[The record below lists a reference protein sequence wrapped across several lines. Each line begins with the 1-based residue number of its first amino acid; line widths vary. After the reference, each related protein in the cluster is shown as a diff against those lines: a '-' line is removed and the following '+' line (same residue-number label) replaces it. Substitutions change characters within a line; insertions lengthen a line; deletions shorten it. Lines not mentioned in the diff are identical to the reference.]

1 MSGGGS
7 GGGGLFSDPLQTAV
21 IIGASIAA
29 PYAAPALFGAG
40 AGLGTIALTGA
51 GIGGLGSAILGRD
64 PLMGAIGGGIG
75 GLGAGAAGLGASTAA
90 GTTAGTTGSALGA
103 SAVPTAAGTGST
115 LAAAPVAGSLY
126 GGIAATPAAGTVGA
140 LSAAPAAGT
149 FGSIAAPTG
158 AGYLVAPS
166 STSFLAGTG
175 AAGGAGAGTG
185 LLAGMSPT
193 AKMAAVGAGGLGLA
207 SLMGQEKRQY
217 GQPTTDQLV
226 YKGGPLNKFTYSPDT
241 YQPDVVRPPLPTY
254 QPVYAAD
261 GGLMGLRSFAK
272 GGSGHL
278 GGYSDGARVL
288 KGPGDGMSDSIPAT
302 IEGKQPAR
310 LADSEFVVPA
320 DVVSH
325 LGNGSSDAGAKK
337 LYTMM
342 DRVRKARTGKVKQAS
357 RINPNKYLPA

>member
-1 MSGGGS
+1 MSGGG
-7 GGGGLFSDPLQTAV
+7 GNGGLFSDPLQTAV

-29 PYAAPALFGAG
+29 PYAAPVLFGTG
-40 AGLGTIALTGA
+40 AGLGAIAATGA
-51 GIGGLGSAILGRD
+51 GIGGLGSALLGRD
-64 PLMGAIGGGIG
+64 PIMGALGGGLG
-75 GLGAGAAGLGASTAA
+75 GLGAGAAGVGASAAPSTLAASTAA
-90 GTTAGTTGSALGA
+90 PSITGAGATLAPTVVPGAIGNTAAASGFGSLSAGTGAFGTG
-103 SAVPTAAGTGST
+103 TAAGTGVG
-115 LAAAPVAGSLY
+115 LAAPS
-126 GGIAATPAAGTVGA
+126 
-140 LSAAPAAGT
+140 T
-149 FGSIAAPTG
+149 FGAASVAPTG
-158 AGYLVAPS
+158 
-166 STSFLAGTG
+166 TSFLAGTG
-175 AAGGAGAGTG
+175 AGGAGA
-185 LLAGMSPT
+185 AGSGGILGSMGVTP
-193 AKMAAVGAGGLGLA
+193 KMAGYGAGALGLMSMA
-207 SLMGQEKRQY
+207 GKERKQY
-217 GQPTTDQLV
+217 GQPTTDEVV
-226 YKGGPLNKFTYSPDT
+226 YRGGPLSKFTYDPNT
-241 YQPDVVRPPLPTY
+241 YQADVVKPPTPPY
-254 QPVYAAD
+254 QATYAAG

>member
-1 MSGGGS
+1 MSGGG
-7 GGGGLFSDPLQTAV
+7 GNGGLFSDPLQTAV
-21 IIGASIAA
+21 ILGASIAA

-51 GIGGLGSAILGRD
+51 GIGGLGSALLGRD
-64 PLMGAIGGGIG
+64 PIMGALGGGIG
-75 GLGAGAAGLGASTAA
+75 GLGAGAAGVGASAAPSTIAASTAPTVAGTGATLAPSVVPGAIGSSTAA
-90 GTTAGTTGSALGA
+90 GSFGTLG
-103 SAVPTAAGTGST
+103 AGTGA
-115 LAAAPVAGSLY
+115 LGGAGAGAGS
-126 GGIAATPAAGTVGA
+126 
-140 LSAAPAAGT
+140 T
-149 FGSIAAPTG
+149 FGSLAAPSTFGVTPVAASNAGFLGTG
-158 AGYLVAPS
+158 A
-166 STSFLAGTG
+166 G
-175 AAGGAGAGTG
+175 AAGGAGSGGILGSMGIT
-185 LLAGMSPT
+185 P
-193 AKMAAVGAGGLGLA
+193 KMAGYGAGALGLA
-207 SLMGQEKRQY
+207 SLAGQEKKQY
-217 GQPTTDQLV
+217 GQPTTDQIT
-226 YKGGPLNKFTYSPDT
+226 YKGGPLNKFTYDPDT
-241 YQPDVVRPPLPTY
+241 YKPDVVRPPLPTY
-254 QPVYAAD
+254 QPTYAAG

>member
-1 MSGGGS
+1 MSGGG
-7 GGGGLFSDPLQTAV
+7 GNGGLFSDPLQTAV

-29 PYAAPALFGAG
+29 PYAAPVLFGTG
-40 AGLGTIALTGA
+40 AGLGAIAATGA
-51 GIGGLGSAILGRD
+51 GIGGLGSALIGRD
-64 PLMGAIGGGIG
+64 PIMGALGGGLG
-75 GLGAGAAGLGASTAA
+75 GLGANAAGVGAGAATAAPSTLAASTAAPSIAGTGATLAPSVVPGALSTTGGAGFAGAGTLGGTGAGAFGTATGGVGLAAPSTFGVAPVAASNAGFLGASGAGGAGAAGS
-90 GTTAGTTGSALGA
+90 
-103 SAVPTAAGTGST
+103 
-115 LAAAPVAGSLY
+115 
-126 GGIAATPAAGTVGA
+126 GGILGSMGVTPKM
-140 LSAAPAAGT
+140 
-149 FGSIAAPTG
+149 
-158 AGYLVAPS
+158 AGY
-166 STSFLAGTG
+166 
-175 AAGGAGAGTG
+175 GAGA
-185 LLAGMSPT
+185 
-193 AKMAAVGAGGLGLA
+193 LGLMSMA
-207 SLMGQEKRQY
+207 GKERKQY
-217 GQPTTDQLV
+217 GQPTTEEV
-226 YKGGPLNKFTYSPDT
+226 TYRGGPLSKFTYDPNT
-241 YQPDVVRPPLPTY
+241 YQADVVKPPIPPY
-254 QPVYAAD
+254 QATYAAG

-272 GGSGHL
+272 GGRGHL

>member
-1 MSGGGS
+1 MSGGG
-7 GGGGLFSDPLQTAV
+7 GNGGLFSDPLQTAV

-51 GIGGLGSAILGRD
+51 GIGGLGSALIGRD
-64 PLMGAIGGGIG
+64 PMMGALGGGLG
-75 GLGAGAAGLGASTAA
+75 GLGAGAAGVGASAAPSTLAASTAA
-90 GTTAGTTGSALGA
+90 PSITGAGATLAPTVVPGAIGNTAAASGFAGAGTLGGAGAFGTG
-103 SAVPTAAGTGST
+103 TAAGTGVG
-115 LAAAPVAGSLY
+115 LAAPSTFGVAPVAASN
-126 GGIAATPAAGTVGA
+126 VGF
-140 LSAAPAAGT
+140 L
-149 FGSIAAPTG
+149 G
-158 AGYLVAPS
+158 ASG
-166 STSFLAGTG
+166 
-175 AAGGAGAGTG
+175 AGGAGA
-185 LLAGMSPT
+185 AGSGGILGSMGVTP
-193 AKMAAVGAGGLGLA
+193 KMAGYGAGALGLMSMA
-207 SLMGQEKRQY
+207 GKERKQY
-217 GQPTTDQLV
+217 GQPTTDEVV
-226 YKGGPLNKFTYSPDT
+226 YRGGPLSKFTYDPNT
-241 YQPDVVRPPLPTY
+241 YQADVVKPPTPPY
-254 QPVYAAD
+254 QATYAAG

-337 LYTMM
+337 LYKMM
-342 DRVRKARTGKVKQAS
+342 DKVRKARTGNVKQAK
-357 RINPNKYLPA
+357 RITAEKYLPA

>member
-1 MSGGGS
+1 MSGGG
-7 GGGGLFSDPLQTAV
+7 GGRGFDPLQTAV
-21 IIGASIAA
+21 ILGASIAA

-64 PLMGAIGGGIG
+64 PLMGALGGGLG
-75 GLGAGAAGLGASTAA
+75 GLGAGAAGVGGSAATAAPSSLAASAAPTVAGTGATLAPTVVPGALGSSTAA
-90 GTTAGTTGSALGA
+90 GSFGT
-103 SAVPTAAGTGST
+103 
-115 LAAAPVAGSLY
+115 
-126 GGIAATPAAGTVGA
+126 
-140 LSAAPAAGT
+140 LS
-149 FGSIAAPTG
+149 
-158 AGYLVAPS
+158 
-166 STSFLAGTG
+166 AGTG
-175 AAGGAGAGTG
+175 ALGGAGAGAGSTFG
-185 LLAGMSPT
+185 SLAAPSAFGVTPV
-193 AKMAAVGAGGLGLA
+193 AASNAGFLGASGAGGAAGSGGILGSMGITPKMAGYGAGALGLM
-207 SLMGQEKRQY
+207 SLAGQEKKQY
-217 GQPTTDQLV
+217 GQPTTEQIT
-226 YKGGPLNKFTYSPDT
+226 YKGGPLNKFRYDPET
-241 YQPDVVRPPLPTY
+241 YQPDVVRPPLPPY
-254 QPVYAAD
+254 QATYAAG
-261 GGLMGLRSFAK
+261 GGLMAINSFAK

>member
-1 MSGGGS
+1 MSGGG
-7 GGGGLFSDPLQTAV
+7 GGRGFDPLQTAV
-21 IIGASIAA
+21 ILGASIAA

-51 GIGGLGSAILGRD
+51 GIGGLGSALVGRD
-64 PLMGAIGGGIG
+64 PLMGALGGGIG
-75 GLGAGAAGLGASTAA
+75 GLGAGAAGLGAGA
-90 GTTAGTTGSALGA
+90 TTSTTGSALGA

-126 GGIAATPAAGTVGA
+126 GGIATTPAAGTIGA

-175 AAGGAGAGTG
+175 AAGAAGTGTG

-217 GQPTTDQLV
+217 GQPTTDQIV

-241 YQPDVVRPPLPTY
+241 YQPDVVRPPLPSY
-254 QPVYAAD
+254 QPVYAAG
-261 GGLMGLRSFAK
+261 GGLMGLRAFAA
-272 GGSGHL
+272 GGRGHL

-325 LGNGSSDAGAKK
+325 IGNGSSDAGARK
-337 LYTMM
+337 LYKMM
-342 DRVRKARTGKVKQAS
+342 DRVRKARTGNVKQAK
-357 RINPNKYLPA
+357 RITPEKYLPA

>member
-1 MSGGGS
+1 MSGGGGQ
-7 GGGGLFSDPLQTAV
+7 GGFDPLQTAV
-21 IIGASIAA
+21 ILGASIAA

-51 GIGGLGSAILGRD
+51 GIGGLGSALIGRD
-64 PLMGAIGGGIG
+64 PIMGALGGGLG
-75 GLGAGAAGLGASTAA
+75 GLGAGAAGVGGSAATAA
-90 GTTAGTTGSALGA
+90 
-103 SAVPTAAGTGST
+103 PST
-115 LAAAPVAGSLY
+115 LAAS
-126 GGIAATPAAGTVGA
+126 T
-140 LSAAPAAGT
+140 
-149 FGSIAAPTG
+149 APT
-158 AGYLVAPS
+158 V
-166 STSFLAGTG
+166 AGTG
-175 AAGGAGAGTG
+175 ATLAPSVVPGAIGNTAAASGFAGAGTLGGAGAGTG
-185 LLAGMSPT
+185 AGSAFGSLAAPSSFGVTPV
-193 AKMAAVGAGGLGLA
+193 AASNAGFLGASGAGGAAGSGGILGSMGITPKMAGYGAGALGVA
-207 SLMGQEKRQY
+207 SLMNKEKKQF
-217 GQPTTDQLV
+217 GQPSTDEIT
-226 YKGGPLNKFTYSPDT
+226 YKGGPLSKFTYDPNT
-241 YQPDVVRPPLPTY
+241 YKADEVRPPLPTY
-254 QPVYAAD
+254 QATYAAG

-342 DRVRKARTGKVKQAS
+342 DRVRKARTGKVKQAR

>member
-1 MSGGGS
+1 
-7 GGGGLFSDPLQTAV
+7 
-21 IIGASIAA
+21 
-29 PYAAPALFGAG
+29 
-40 AGLGTIALTGA
+40 
-51 GIGGLGSAILGRD
+51 
-64 PLMGAIGGGIG
+64 MGALGGGIS
-75 GLGAGAAGLGASTAA
+75 GLGAGAAGVGASAAPSTIAASTA
-90 GTTAGTTGSALGA
+90 
-103 SAVPTAAGTGST
+103 PTVAGTGAT
-115 LAAAPVAGSLY
+115 LAPSVV
-126 GGIAATPAAGTVGA
+126 PGA
-140 LSAAPAAGT
+140 LSTTGGAGFAGAGT
-149 FGSIAAPTG
+149 LGGTG
-158 AGYLVAPS
+158 AGAFGTATGGVGLAAPS
-166 STSFLAGTG
+166 TFGVTPVAASNAGFLGTGAG
-175 AAGGAGAGTG
+175 AAGGAGSGGILGSMGIT
-185 LLAGMSPT
+185 P
-193 AKMAAVGAGGLGLA
+193 KMAGYGAGALGLA
-207 SLMGQEKRQY
+207 SLAGQEKKQY
-217 GQPTTDQLV
+217 GQPTTDQIT
-226 YKGGPLNKFTYSPDT
+226 YKGGPLNKFTYDPDT
-241 YQPDVVRPPLPTY
+241 YKPDVVRPPLPTY
-254 QPVYAAD
+254 QPTYAAG

>member
-1 MSGGGS
+1 MSGGGGQ
-7 GGGGLFSDPLQTAV
+7 GGFDPLQTAV
-21 IIGASIAA
+21 ILGASIAA

-51 GIGGLGSAILGRD
+51 GIGGLGSALLGRD
-64 PLMGAIGGGIG
+64 PIMGALGGGLG
-75 GLGAGAAGLGASTAA
+75 GLGAGAAGVGGSAATAAPSTLAASTAPTVA
-90 GTTAGTTGSALGA
+90 GTGATLAPTVVPGAIGNTAAASGFGSLSAGTGAFGTG
-103 SAVPTAAGTGST
+103 TAAGTGVG
-115 LAAAPVAGSLY
+115 LAAPSTFGVTPVAASN
-126 GGIAATPAAGTVGA
+126 AGFLGA
-140 LSAAPAAGT
+140 S
-149 FGSIAAPTG
+149 G
-158 AGYLVAPS
+158 AG
-166 STSFLAGTG
+166 G
-175 AAGGAGAGTG
+175 AAGSGGILGSMGITPKMAGYGAGA
-185 LLAGMSPT
+185 
-193 AKMAAVGAGGLGLA
+193 LGVA
-207 SLMGQEKRQY
+207 SLMNKEKKQF
-217 GQPTTDQLV
+217 GQPSTDEIT
-226 YKGGPLNKFTYSPDT
+226 YKGGPLSKFTYDPNT
-241 YQPDVVRPPLPTY
+241 YKADEVRPPLPTY
-254 QPVYAAD
+254 QATYAAG